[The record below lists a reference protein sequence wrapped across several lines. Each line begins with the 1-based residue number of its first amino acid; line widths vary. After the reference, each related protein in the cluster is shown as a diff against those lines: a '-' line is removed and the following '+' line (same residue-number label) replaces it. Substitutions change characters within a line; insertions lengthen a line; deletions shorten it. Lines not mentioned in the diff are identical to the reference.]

1 MDVSRK
7 DPYKKF
13 RIPRYDSLVDP
24 KWCRDKFSVLQIGA
38 HLVKLSVDLVT
49 EDTASV
55 WSQMCGQNIKVKEKL
70 LGIYRTQPEML
81 CLKRKYEEQMK
92 KAEVSKTASLQGGL
106 IGVSNDN
113 SKDSK
118 TDCFSLNV
126 SKVPLPYILFC
137 IVSEKRT
144 SNNKV
149 FKGLLDTGS
158 QCSILTESTIAES
171 ELNDQ
176 VKRCEANITLRGAT
190 GSQKQP
196 FVGEIGVNIQ
206 ILNIYDF

>member
-1 MDVSRK
+1 M
-7 DPYKKF
+7 
-13 RIPRYDSLVDP
+13 
-24 KWCRDKFSVLQIGA
+24 
-38 HLVKLSVDLVT
+38 
-49 EDTASV
+49 
-55 WSQMCGQNIKVKEKL
+55 
-70 LGIYRTQPEML
+70 
-81 CLKRKYEEQMK
+81 
-92 KAEVSKTASLQGGL
+92 
-106 IGVSNDN
+106 
-113 SKDSK
+113 
-118 TDCFSLNV
+118 
-126 SKVPLPYILFC
+126 
-137 IVSEKRT
+137 
-144 SNNKV
+144 